1 MPRLLACLYL
11 ACAMLMTGANVPIGK
26 VIVATMPIYAFTFL
40 RFAAASLVLA
50 LLSSREG
57 GPRLSDLKWRDW
69 RDIAA
74 MSLLGMVLY
83 TVFILEG
90 VKRTSGV
97 DAGIILATLPA
108 VVALLGAVFLRERPG
123 AAQLLAVAMAASGVA
138 LILARDTSTGSGPG
152 STLLGDLL
160 VGAAVLGEAAFV
172 VLSRGLSRVLSPVR
186 LALAGS
192 LAACALSM
200 PLALGSG
207 ELAQLGNVSLLTW
220 ALAGWYT
227 LSASVL
233 CLLLWYRGVGHV
245 ETWMAGVCTAC
256 LPLAALAVSVFILGE
271 PLTSAQA
278 VGALLVILAILTG
291 SLLASPLRR

>member
-26 VIVATMPIYAFTFL
+26 VIVATMPVYAFTFL

-50 LLSSREG
+50 LLASREG
-57 GPRLSDLKWRDW
+57 GPRLAKLSRRDW
-69 RDIAA
+69 RDIGA
-74 MSLLGMVLY
+74 MSLFGMVLY

-97 DAGIILATLPA
+97 DAGILLATLPA

-138 LILARDTSTGSGPG
+138 LILARETSAGSGPG
-152 STLLGDLL
+152 GSLFGDLL
-160 VGAAVLGEAAFV
+160 VAAAVTGEAIFV
-172 VLSRGLSRVLSPVR
+172 VLSRRLSGVLSPVR

-192 LAACALSM
+192 LCAFALAA
-200 PLALGSG
+200 PLAIGSG
-207 ELAQLGNVSLLTW
+207 ELANLASVSLSTW
-220 ALAGWYT
+220 VLAGWYT

-291 SLLASPLRR
+291 SLLASPILY

>member
-26 VIVATMPIYAFTFL
+26 VIVATMPVYAFTFL
-40 RFAAASLVLA
+40 RFAAACLVLA

-97 DAGIILATLPA
+97 DAGIILATLPG

-172 VLSRGLSRVLSPVR
+172 VLSRGLSRVHASSAHGWHISFPV
-186 LALAGS
+186 
-192 LAACALSM
+192 
-200 PLALGSG
+200 
-207 ELAQLGNVSLLTW
+207 LLT
-220 ALAGWYT
+220 
-227 LSASVL
+227 
-233 CLLLWYRGVGHV
+233 
-245 ETWMAGVCTAC
+245 
-256 LPLAALAVSVFILGE
+256 FDF
-271 PLTSAQA
+271 
-278 VGALLVILAILTG
+278 
-291 SLLASPLRR
+291 